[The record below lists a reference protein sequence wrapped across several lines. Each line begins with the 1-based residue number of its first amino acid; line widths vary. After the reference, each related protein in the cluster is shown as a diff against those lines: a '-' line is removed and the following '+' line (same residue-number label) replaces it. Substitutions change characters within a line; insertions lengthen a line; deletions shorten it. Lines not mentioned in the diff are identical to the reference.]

1 MLACYTIAPLANV
14 WTSKRKIL
22 SGFAC
27 YMIVFSPSA
36 QVVQAKIA
44 LLEQRTLLKLPAKET
59 FVVAEGFQVGK
70 KIGDRM
76 LSAIGWNFSEHFL
89 NVTENHV
96 RERQIAAWTLL
107 YTAGDKWILETL
119 DGQPHSGTCAL
130 ASIYGLMTLGEKAS
144 NHLDGR
150 SNFAYVR
157 SPVDR
162 RLWAVHWLASST
174 NAWTIG
180 CVKVPH
186 PDIDW
191 PSGSRLFTSQNSYSH
206 KHQIRRR

>member
-1 MLACYTIAPLANV
+1 MPNWA
-14 WTSKRKIL
+14 KIF
-22 SGFAC
+22 G
-27 YMIVFSPSA
+27 PSLRIE
-36 QVVQAKIA
+36 QTKIA
-44 LLEQRTLLKLPAKET
+44 LLEQRALLRLPGKET
-59 FVVAEGFQVGK
+59 FVAAEAFKVGG
-70 KIGDRM
+70 KIGGRT
-76 LSAIGWNFSEHFL
+76 LSAIGWNFSEYFL
-89 NVTENHV
+89 GVTENPV
-96 RERQIAAWTLL
+96 QETQIAAWTLL
-107 YTAGDKWILETL
+107 YTASDKWILETL
-119 DGQPHSGTCAL
+119 DRQPDGGTCTL
-130 ASIYGLMTLGEKAS
+130 ANVYSLMTLGEKAF

-206 KHQIRRR
+206 RHQIRRR